1 MVTILYQLDFL
12 KCRCYICHTEFLLKR
27 TYMIDTVTLN
37 FEHSILFYLNQA
49 SGGSIW
55 FLKILFWGR
64 ETLNFFSLKFFC
76 VYSKLPKGNKFSA
89 KKKKVNWPFKK
100 KKEMRSLMALDIFI
114 IFFEILFLPFVR
126 FQNEIT
132 PLSKCLSTSIIGD
145 GEMVTERKQVFL
157 AH

>member
-1 MVTILYQLDFL
+1 
-12 KCRCYICHTEFLLKR
+12 
-27 TYMIDTVTLN
+27 
-37 FEHSILFYLNQA
+37 
-49 SGGSIW
+49 
-55 FLKILFWGR
+55 
-64 ETLNFFSLKFFC
+64 
-76 VYSKLPKGNKFSA
+76 
-89 KKKKVNWPFKK
+89 
-100 KKEMRSLMALDIFI
+100 MRSLMALDIFI